1 MALSK
6 PRVFPLSSSQISQ
19 LPGLARLNG
28 QWVPVPQIIYNSE
41 MGGKYTLVSFI
52 QHKTYTFSFIYM

>member
-19 LPGLARLNG
+19 LPGLARLNR
-28 QWVPVPQIIYNSE
+28 QRVQVPQIIYNNSE
-41 MGGKYTLVSFI
+41 MGENTP
-52 QHKTYTFSFIYM
+52 